1 MTSVDHPRWRLV
13 LTLVLAVYGWQ
24 CLRTPGSYRWL
35 DSLDLAIHE
44 TGHLV
49 FAPFGQTLAMLGGT
63 LLQLL
68 VPATFIV
75 ALWRSEDR
83 HGATVPL
90 WWMGQ
95 NCWNISVYMKDA
107 RTQELP
113 LVGGGEHDWA
123 FLLGRWDWLEQDQT
137 LGGAVYL
144 MGALLYAASV
154 ILGWRYATAHSR
166 PIAAPTS
173 RTQ

>member
-1 MTSVDHPRWRLV
+1 VTSADHRRWRLI
-13 LTLVLAVYGWQ
+13 LTAVLAIYGWQ
-24 CLRTPGSYRWL
+24 CLRTPGTYRWL

-49 FAPFGQTLAMLGGT
+49 FAPFGQTISVLGGT

-68 VPATFIV
+68 VPAAFII
-75 ALWRSEDR
+75 ALWRSGDR

-95 NCWNISVYMKDA
+95 NCWNISVYIKDA

-123 FLLGRWDWLEQDQT
+123 FLLDQWNWLERDQV

-144 MGALLYAASV
+144 IGALLYATSV
-154 ILGWRYATAHSR
+154 ILGWRFGTPHPD
-166 PIAAPTS
+166 PIPAPT
-173 RTQ
+173 

>member
-1 MTSVDHPRWRLV
+1 VTSADHGRWRLV
-13 LTLVLAVYGWQ
+13 LTAVLAIYGWL
-24 CLRTPGSYRWL
+24 CLRTPGTYRWL

-49 FAPFGQTLAMLGGT
+49 FAPFGQTLSVLGGT

-68 VPATFIV
+68 LPAAFIV
-75 ALWRSEDR
+75 ALWRSGDR

-95 NCWNISVYMKDA
+95 NCWNISVYIKDA
-107 RTQELP
+107 RTQALP

-123 FLLGRWDWLEQDQT
+123 FLLGEWDRLAQDQA
-137 LGGAVYL
+137 LGGVVYL
-144 MGALLYAASV
+144 LGVLLYAASM
-154 ILGWRYATAHSR
+154 ILGWRYAIPHTR
-166 PIAAPTS
+166 PIPAPT
-173 RTQ
+173 

>member
-1 MTSVDHPRWRLV
+1 MKSVDHLRWRLV
-13 LTLVLAVYGWQ
+13 LTAVLAVYGWIS
-24 CLRTPGSYRWL
+24 LRTPGTYRWL

-49 FAPFGQTLAMLGGT
+49 FAPFGQTIGMLGGT

-68 VPATFIV
+68 LPAAFSI
-75 ALWRSEDR
+75 ALWRGGDR
-83 HGATVPL
+83 HGSTVPL

-95 NCWNISVYMKDA
+95 NCWNISVYIKDA

-113 LVGGGEHDWA
+113 LLGGGEHDWA
-123 FLLGRWDWLEQDQT
+123 FLLDQWDWLARDQA

-144 MGALLYAASV
+144 IGVLLYLASV
-154 ILGWRYATAHSR
+154 ILGWRYATPHTR
-166 PIAAPTS
+166 PIPAPT
-173 RTQ
+173 